1 MPYVKPDGT
10 KVYADGS
17 TGRLTPQE
25 MDFRDRYNEWV
36 RLPEERRMQ
45 TPMPPEQHDSRAGLM
60 QRYLDKDTEKRIA
73 ARLNATRAG
82 GGQAGSSAPLLRGL
96 LE

>member
-25 MDFRDRYNEWV
+25 MDFRDRYNEWQ
-36 RLPEERRMQ
+36 RLPEERRSQ
-45 TPMPPEQHDSRAGLM
+45 TPMPPERHDSRAGAM
-60 QRYLDKDTEKRIA
+60 QRYLDWDTEKRIA
-73 ARLNATRAG
+73 ARLNATPSAG
-82 GGQAGSSAPLLRGL
+82 GSGGVLSGLRAKPK
-96 LE
+96 